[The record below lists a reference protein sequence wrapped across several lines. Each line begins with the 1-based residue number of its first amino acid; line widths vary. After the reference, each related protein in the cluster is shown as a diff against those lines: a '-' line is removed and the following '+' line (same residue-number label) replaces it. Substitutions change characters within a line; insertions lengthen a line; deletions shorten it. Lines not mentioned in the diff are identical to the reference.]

1 MRSMKKGPCPCGAG
15 KKCNAI
21 DTAMQECP
29 YWLHPS
35 GGVAPLNLAIQRAVR
50 RGKLCFFGV
59 RACTL
64 QSYIPRRFALVRVLI
79 CKLSRRSKVHTTSMA
94 RYWRLGRRSRRNL
107 HVERNLHM
115 VNARRNRRSWRRQK
129 MRMMQIGYSSP
140 TSCPMLSERLAMQRW
155 GKLCDFT
162 ALRCERT

>member
-1 MRSMKKGPCPCGAG
+1 MRSMKEGPCPCGAG

-79 CKLSRRSKVHTTSMA
+79 CKLSRRSKVPTTSMA
-94 RYWRLGRRSRRNL
+94 RYWRLGRRSRRHL
-107 HVERNLHM
+107 HGKKFAHGQ
-115 VNARRNRRSWRRQK
+115 RSKKPKIMTTTNDEDDADWVFLPDIMPDAQ
-129 MRMMQIGYSSP
+129 
-140 TSCPMLSERLAMQRW
+140 
-155 GKLCDFT
+155 
-162 ALRCERT
+162 